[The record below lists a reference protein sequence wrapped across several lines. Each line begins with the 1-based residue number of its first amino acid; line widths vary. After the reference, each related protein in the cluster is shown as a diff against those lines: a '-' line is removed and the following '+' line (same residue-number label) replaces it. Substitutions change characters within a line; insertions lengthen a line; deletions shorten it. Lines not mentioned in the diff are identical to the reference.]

1 MIEFIPTTCEC
12 GEKLKVTTGKNGKYK
27 LMCVNTDC
35 IGVAVLK
42 FQKGMSCFEIA
53 GIGPSTYKKLYDAG
67 IRDIAD
73 LLCVEPSKL
82 IDSGEFKSGRS
93 LEKLIQSIESVK
105 NIKFSDIIESLQF
118 DGVGKTISK
127 ECEKF
132 FFDLDYDP
140 AGIEHKL
147 REKIQDK
154 NSEIYVKTLE
164 VINVIVTLTNVNV
177 IMPDKNKKET
187 VDTNIEIKIME
198 MTGSPKSFGFNTKN
212 DFIKAV
218 EPFGLVQ
225 GKLNKD
231 CDYLVTD
238 DTSSKTSKMEKVDK
252 INEKFGTNIEIITY
266 IELFNMFNK

>member
-12 GEKLKVTTGKNGKYK
+12 GEKLKVTIGKNGKYK
-27 LMCVNTDC
+27 LICDNSDC

-73 LLCVEPSKL
+73 LLCVKPTQL
-82 IDSGEFKSGRS
+82 IDSGEFVSGRS
-93 LEKLIQSIESVK
+93 LEKLFQSIESVK
-105 NIKFSDIIESLQF
+105 NIKFSDVILSLQF
-118 DGVGKTISK
+118 DGVGRTISK

-147 REKIQDK
+147 RERIQNKKSD
-154 NSEIYVKTLE
+154 IYIKTLE
-164 VINVIVTLTNVNV
+164 VIGIIIDVTNVNV
-177 IMPDKNKKET
+177 IMPNKDDKKEESN
-187 VDTNIEIKIME
+187 VEVKVFE
-198 MTGSPKSFGFNTKN
+198 MTGSPKSFGFNTKG

-231 CDYLVTD
+231 CSYLVTD
-238 DTSSKTSKMEKVDK
+238 DTSSKTSKMAKANKLGVQ
-252 INEKFGTNIEIITY
+252 IVTY

>member
-27 LMCVNTDC
+27 LICDNSDC

-73 LLCVEPSKL
+73 LLSVTPGKL
-82 IDSGEFKSGRS
+82 IDSGEFVSGRT

-105 NIKFSDIIESLQF
+105 NIKFSDVILSLQF

-147 REKIQDK
+147 RERIQNKESD
-154 NSEIYVKTLE
+154 IYIKTLG
-164 VINVIVTLTNVNV
+164 VIGVITTLTNVNV
-177 IMPDKNKKET
+177 IMPSKDKKET
-187 VDTNIEIKIME
+187 VNEDTEILVFE

-212 DFIKAV
+212 DFISAV

-238 DTSSKTSKMEKVDK
+238 DTESKTSKMAKAEKLGVQVV
-252 INEKFGTNIEIITY
+252 TY